1 MRDQGSQGSGEGQ
14 DIAVGPGETRDARSV
29 WAGWLLAAL
38 PAALALFFAA
48 QVPAVAGG
56 GVVRLS
62 TDWVPSLGVS
72 LSFLID
78 GLSLTFA
85 LLISGIGT
93 LVLLY
98 SGAYLGGHPHL
109 GRYYLYLLSF
119 MAAML
124 GLVLADNLITLFVFW
139 ELTTVTSYLL
149 VGFDHGSA
157 KARRAALQAL
167 LVTGAG
173 GLALLAGLIL
183 LGTAAGSFEVSQIV
197 ASGELLQDH
206 ALYTPILVLVLLG
219 AFTKSA
225 QVPFHFWL
233 PNAMAAPTPVS
244 AYLHSATMVKAG
256 IYLLARLHP
265 ALSGTEAW
273 IWSLT
278 IFGAITAVWASILA
292 LRQTDLKLVL
302 AYTTVMA
309 LGTLTMFLGAEA
321 TVAVAAAMTFLIV
334 HSFYKAALFLIVG
347 IVDHASGTREV
358 ARLHG
363 LARAMPVTAAAA
375 ALAALSMAGFPPFLG
390 FIGKE
395 LKYEGALAIASEP
408 LLVASAAVLANALMV
423 AVAAIVAVRP
433 FYGPSPATPKAPYE
447 APFRML
453 AGPLLL
459 AVLGLSFGL
468 APSLIADVFVQPAVT
483 AILGRPESVKLALWH
498 GINLPLMLSLLTF
511 GLGLAVYAG
520 HQRLRVALAA
530 AEARLPTTAD
540 RAWDRLLDGLKAVAA
555 VQTRVLQNG
564 RLTTYLLVV
573 FATLTLALSASFLVT
588 DALRL
593 PEAPPALLAREWGL
607 LGLVAAGAFLAAA
620 TDSRLAAISALG
632 VVGVGIAVLFV
643 SFGAPDLAITQL
655 LVETLVVILLAVLM
669 VRLPGFRAVR
679 SGGTWGRRR
688 DAVVA
693 LALGTAVAAVLIA
706 VVETPLDREITAYF
720 ESASLPEAYGRNIV
734 NVILVD
740 FRALDTFGEIAVVIV
755 AALAAFALLRGG
767 AGREVSR

>member
-1 MRDQGSQGSGEGQ
+1 MRDLGSGEGL
-14 DIAVGPGETRDARSV
+14 DAASGHGDARPALPAWV
-29 WAGWLLAAL
+29 GWLAASV
-38 PAALALFFAA
+38 PAALALLFAG

-56 GVVRLS
+56 EPLRLS
-62 TDWVPSLGVS
+62 VDWVPSLEVR
-72 LSFLID
+72 LSFLLD

-85 LLISGIGT
+85 LLISGIGAF
-93 LVLLY
+93 VLLY
-98 SGAYLGGHPHL
+98 SGAYLGGHPQL
-109 GRYYLYLLSF
+109 GRYYLYLLAF

-139 ELTTVTSYLL
+139 ELTTITSYLL
-149 VGFDHGSA
+149 VGFDHASA

-173 GLALLAGLIL
+173 GLALLAGLVL
-183 LGTAAGSFEVSQIV
+183 LGMAAGSFEISEIV
-197 ASGELLQDH
+197 ASGDLLRAH
-206 ALYTPILVLVLLG
+206 SLYLPILVLVLLG

-278 IFGAITAVWASILA
+278 VFGAVTAVWASVLA

-347 IVDHASGTREV
+347 IVDHRAGTRELE
-358 ARLHG
+358 RLGG

-423 AVAAIVAVRP
+423 AVAAIVALRP
-433 FYGPSPATPKAPYE
+433 FFGPRPAMPKPPRE
-447 APFRML
+447 ASLRMWI
-453 AGPLLL
+453 GPLFL

-468 APSLIADVFVQPAVT
+468 APSLLADLFVQPGVT
-483 AILGRPESVKLALWH
+483 AILGRPEEVKLALWH

-511 GLGLAVYAG
+511 ALGLGVYAV
-520 HQRLRVALAA
+520 HQRLRAALAA
-530 AEARLPTTAD
+530 AEARLPLTAD
-540 RAWDRLLDGLKAVAA
+540 RAWDRLLDGLKTLAA

-564 RLTTYLLVV
+564 RLTNYLLVV
-573 FATLTLALSASFLVT
+573 FVTLALALAGSFLVFRG
-588 DALRL
+588 ALQL
-593 PEAPPALLAREWGL
+593 PAAAPALLPREWGL
-607 LGLVAAGAFLAAA
+607 LGLIAAGALLAAG
-620 TDSRLAAISALG
+620 TRSRLAAIAALG
-632 VVGVGIAVLFV
+632 VVGVGIALLFV
-643 SFGAPDLAITQL
+643 SLGAPDLAITQL

-669 VRLPGFRAVR
+669 VRLPGFGVVP
-679 SGGTWGRRR
+679 SGGAWARRR

-693 LALGTAVAAVLIA
+693 LALGAVVTAVLLAVAAA
-706 VVETPLDREITAYF
+706 PFDRGVTAFF
-720 ESASLPEAYGRNIV
+720 EAASLPEAFGRNVV

-740 FRALDTFGEIAVVIV
+740 FRALDTFGEVAVVMV
-755 AALAAFALLRGG
+755 AALSAFALLRGG
-767 AGREVSR
+767 AGREAPK

>member
-1 MRDQGSQGSGEGQ
+1 MRDQGSGEGL
-14 DIAVGPGETRDARSV
+14 DAAAGHGDARPALPV
-29 WAGWLLAAL
+29 WIGWLAASV
-38 PAALALFFAA
+38 PAVLALLFAG

-56 GVVRLS
+56 EPLRLS
-62 TDWVPSLGVS
+62 VDWVPSLEVR
-72 LSFLID
+72 LSFLLD

-85 LLISGIGT
+85 LLISGIGAF
-93 LVLLY
+93 VLLY
-98 SGAYLGGHPHL
+98 SGAYLGGHPQL
-109 GRYYLYLLSF
+109 GRYYLYLLTF

-139 ELTTVTSYLL
+139 ELTTLTSYLL
-149 VGFDHGSA
+149 VGFDHASA

-183 LGTAAGSFEVSQIV
+183 LGVAAGSFEISEIV
-197 ASGELLQDH
+197 ASGDLLREH
-206 ALYTPILVLVLLG
+206 SLYLPILVLVLLG

-233 PNAMAAPTPVS
+233 PNAMAAPTPGS

-278 IFGAITAVWASILA
+278 IFGAVTAVWASVLA

-347 IVDHASGTREV
+347 IVDHRTGTRELG
-358 ARLHG
+358 RLGG

-375 ALAALSMAGFPPFLG
+375 ALAAFSMAGFPPFLG

-433 FYGPSPATPKAPYE
+433 FFGPRPAMPKPPRE
-447 APFRML
+447 ASLRMWI
-453 AGPLLL
+453 GPLFL

-468 APSLIADVFVQPAVT
+468 APSLLADLFVQPGVT
-483 AILGRPESVKLALWH
+483 AILGRPEEVKLALWH

-511 GLGLAVYAG
+511 ALGVGIYAV
-520 HQRLRVALAA
+520 HQRLRAALAA
-530 AEARLPTTAD
+530 AEARLPLTAD
-540 RAWDRLLDGLKAVAA
+540 RAWDRLLDGLKTLAA

-564 RLTTYLLVV
+564 RLTNYLLVV
-573 FATLTLALSASFLVT
+573 FVTLALALAGSFLVFR
-588 DALRL
+588 DALQL
-593 PEAPPALLAREWGL
+593 PAAAPGLLPREWGL
-607 LGLVAAGAFLAAA
+607 LGLIAAGALLAAG
-620 TDSRLAAISALG
+620 TRSRLAAISALG
-632 VVGVGIAVLFV
+632 VVGVGIALLFV

-669 VRLPGFRAVR
+669 VRLPGFGAVA
-679 SGGTWGRRR
+679 SGGVWTRRR

-693 LALGTAVAAVLIA
+693 LALGAVVTAVLLA
-706 VVETPLDREITAYF
+706 VVAAPFDRDVTAFF
-720 ESASLPEAYGRNIV
+720 EAASLPEAFGRNIV

-740 FRALDTFGEIAVVIV
+740 FRALDTFGEVAVVMV
-755 AALAAFALLRGG
+755 AALSAFALLRGG
-767 AGREVSR
+767 AGRGAPK